1 MSFYIYIDIF
11 IYFSLLYLYFCIGF
25 IVCFMYTA
33 VTSQV
38 PFDLTSSEQN
48 CSKVTWLP
56 IPYINYTAVLSNSRR
71 KGEKTNPNSYNE
83 PKTLTEQPEQLP
95 VTTAALSRRKS
106 LCGVRMWTWHSAAA
120 VPLNVRF
127 WYREG
132 ISEQH
137 PGTTSASQFVDH
149 RASEFASNL
158 GQPYYLHHFGGRF
171 RFWYGLFFAIPAAS
185 LGILDFATFANA

>member
-1 MSFYIYIDIF
+1 MLNS
-11 IYFSLLYLYFCIGF
+11 
-25 IVCFMYTA
+25 
-33 VTSQV
+33 
-38 PFDLTSSEQN
+38 
-48 CSKVTWLP
+48 WLP
-56 IPYINYTAVLSNSRR
+56 IPYTNYTAAMSNSRR

-83 PKTLTEQPEQLP
+83 TKTLTQQPEQLP
-95 VTTAALSRRKS
+95 ATTAALSRRKS

-171 RFWYGLFFAIPAAS
+171 RFWYGLFFALPAS
-185 LGILDFATFANA
+185 LGILDFATFANAWLMLRHC